1 MSQVIGNL
9 MVVDPLVIDF
19 GWGKLKSGLACA
31 DKFICSTAPQ
41 TGILPDTQFLYP
53 AIAPV
58 LRTALISEYNLAMTQ
73 LEDAQYAAS
82 KTTLESMQAAVA
94 AWVAEPNQT
103 ALQVLLTTQIN
114 KMP

>member
-1 MSQVIGNL
+1 
-9 MVVDPLVIDF
+9 MVVEPLVIDF
-19 GWGKLKSGLACA
+19 GWGNLKSGLACT
-31 DKFICSTAPQ
+31 DKFVCSTTPA
-41 TGILPDTQFLYP
+41 TGLLPDSQFLYP

-73 LEDAQYAAS
+73 LETGQYAAS

-94 AWVAEPNQT
+94 SWVAEPNQT
-103 ALQVLLTTQIN
+103 ALQVLLTTQVN